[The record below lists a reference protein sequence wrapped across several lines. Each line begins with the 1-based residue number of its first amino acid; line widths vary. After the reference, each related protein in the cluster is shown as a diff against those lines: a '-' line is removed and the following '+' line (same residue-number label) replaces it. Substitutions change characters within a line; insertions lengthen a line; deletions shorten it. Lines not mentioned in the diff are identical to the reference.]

1 MGRDG
6 RIMAVGVLMA
16 LVGVILAWALFSG
29 AGGSGTATGER
40 SVRIAF
46 PPDGAIIYAAAL
58 TVRGDAIGD
67 APFRVELLVDDAD
80 EPRLIASVMV
90 TTGAGDWSLELPHGY
105 DGDPSEAII
114 RAVTPD
120 GEREYSR
127 ALIALSPLSARP
139 DGMTYTIN
147 RPVMGAEVGGDVIQL
162 EGRASGVPDNVLV
175 VTLRDDRS
183 ETIERTTVFLDN
195 PYYVDDIPFTV
206 DLHTRHYT
214 GPATITVA
222 FGEAPDAPTE
232 VIAVTVGTAAG

>member
-6 RIMAVGVLMA
+6 RIMAVGGLMA
-16 LVGVILAWALFSG
+16 LMGIILAWALFSG
-29 AGGSGTATGER
+29 AGQSGTTPGER
-40 SVRIAF
+40 GVRIAF

-58 TVRGDAIGD
+58 TVRGESAGADS
-67 APFRVELLVDDAD
+67 FRVELLVDSAD
-80 EPRLIASVMV
+80 ELRRIAGATV
-90 TTGAGDWSLELPHGY
+90 TTAAGDWSLELPHGY

-114 RAVTPD
+114 RAVSLD

-139 DGMTYTIN
+139 AGMVYTIT
-147 RPVMGAEVGGDVIQL
+147 RPVMGAEVGGDVVQL

-183 ETIERTTVFLDN
+183 ETIERTTVFLEN

-206 DLHTRHYT
+206 DLHTRGYT

-232 VIAVTVGTAAG
+232 VIAVTVSAAAG